1 VKRDKSQSPAYVY
14 AEGARSLTL
23 QAGQWGGGVRA
34 NSSAVYHFRRETR
47 FARPPAAIWP
57 FVSDTARL
65 WELNGYAPF
74 RFEERVDGE
83 GRVHRFVSGKLG
95 FFPARWE
102 EDFGEW
108 QENHR
113 LFQVRE
119 YQSGPMRRWEWACE
133 LIAEGEG
140 CRVIFTGMAEP
151 AGLLGFVGTHAGVF
165 DAEFGKAAA
174 GIERIIRESEGSA
187 LVPGWSVED
196 LVEPA
201 ARQRLDALGAEL
213 ARDPASHGLGP
224 KLIDYLR
231 HAPIV
236 DLRSIRPV
244 ALAKLWS
251 APSDHAVELFL
262 AAARKGVVAMGW
274 ELLCPRCRGA
284 KSRVSRLQDLP
295 KGAHCS
301 SCNIDYERNF
311 SRNVELT
318 FHPEPWIRPP
328 LDGEMCMLGPGSARH
343 IKFQGEVA
351 AQSAKTFDL
360 LLAPGPY
367 RFRTVEAGAE
377 ADRDINTDGII
388 PTLVARG
395 ADILLEEASGRD
407 ELAIRNESD
416 KPLVFVVEDRNWARD
431 ALTGERVIAMPAF
444 RRLSPEQLMR
454 PGDNA
459 EIGWIAIMFTDLK
472 GSTELY
478 DALGDA
484 PAYNLVRDHFSFLSD
499 RVQRNHGFVVKTVG
513 DAVMAAFSRPD
524 HGVRAALAIQDD
536 VASFNIARG
545 EGATPIVLKLG
556 LHAGPCIA
564 VTTGD
569 VLDYFGATVNV
580 AARLEHECRGGEVIV
595 SEDVAGD
602 AETAAAL
609 ADRTQIEETAMLRGV
624 SAPVRFV
631 RVTAQRKN

>member
-1 VKRDKSQSPAYVY
+1 
-14 AEGARSLTL
+14 
-23 QAGQWGGGVRA
+23 VRA
-34 NSSAVYHFRRETR
+34 NSSAVYRFRRETH
-47 FARPPAAIWP
+47 FAKPPAAIWP

-65 WELNGYAPF
+65 WALNGYAPF

-83 GRVHRFVSGKLG
+83 GRVHRLVSGKLG
-95 FFPARWE
+95 FFSARWE

-113 LFQVRE
+113 LSQVRN
-119 YQSGPMRRWEWACE
+119 YQNGPMRRWEWACE

-140 CRVIFTGMAEP
+140 CRLIFTGMAEP
-151 AGLLGFVGTHAGVF
+151 AGLFGLVVKHAGIF

-174 GIERIIRESEGSA
+174 GIERIIRESDGSA
-187 LVPGWSVED
+187 LVPGWSAED

-213 ARDPASHGLGP
+213 AHDPASHGLGP
-224 KLIDYLR
+224 NLIDYLR

-244 ALAKLWS
+244 ALATLWS

-318 FHPEPWIRPP
+318 FHPAPWIRPP

-351 AQSAKTFDL
+351 AQSAKTFEL
-360 LLAPGPY
+360 SLAQGPY

-377 ADRDINTDGII
+377 ADRDINADGII
-388 PTLVARG
+388 PALVARG
-395 ADILLEEASGRD
+395 SDILLGEGSGKN
-407 ELAIRNESD
+407 ELAIHNESD
-416 KPLVFVVEDRNWARD
+416 KPLVFVVEDRNWAKD

-444 RRLSPEQLMR
+444 RRLSPEQLLR

-484 PAYNLVRDHFSFLSD
+484 PAYSLVRDHFSFLSD

-536 VASFNIARG
+536 VASFNAARG
-545 EGATPIVLKLG
+545 GGATPIVLKLG

-569 VLDYFGATVNV
+569 VLDYFGATVNI
-580 AARLEHECRGGEVIV
+580 AARLENQSRGGELIV
-595 SEDVAGD
+595 SEVVAGD
-602 AETAAAL
+602 TETAAVL
-609 ADRTQIEETAMLRGV
+609 TDRTQIEETAMLRGV

-631 RVTAQRKN
+631 RITGRREN

>member
-1 VKRDKSQSPAYVY
+1 
-14 AEGARSLTL
+14 
-23 QAGQWGGGVRA
+23 VRA
-34 NSSAVYHFRRETR
+34 KSSAVYRFRRETR
-47 FARPPAAIWP
+47 FGKPPAAIWP

-65 WELNGYAPF
+65 WALNGYAPF
-74 RFEERVDGE
+74 RFEERADPQ

-95 FFPARWE
+95 PFSARWE

-113 LFQVRE
+113 LFQVRQ
-119 YQSGPMRRWEWACE
+119 YQNGPMRRWEWALE
-133 LIAEGEG
+133 LVADGRG
-140 CRVIFTGMAEP
+140 CRMIITGMAEP
-151 AGLLGFVGTHAGVF
+151 AGLLGFVGKHAGVF

-174 GIERIIRESEGSA
+174 GIERIIRESDSSA

-224 KLIDYLR
+224 ELIDYLR

-244 ALAKLWS
+244 ALATLWS
-251 APSDHAVELFL
+251 ASSDHAVELFL
-262 AAARKGVVAMGW
+262 AAARKGLVAMGW

-284 KSRVSRLQDLP
+284 KSRVGRLQDLP

-301 SCNIDYERNF
+301 SCNIDYQRNF

-351 AQSAKTFDL
+351 ARSAKTFAL
-360 LLAPGPY
+360 ALAPGPY

-377 ADRDINTDGII
+377 ADRDIDADGII

-395 ADILLEEASGRD
+395 ADILLEEASGGD

-416 KPLVFVVEDRNWARD
+416 KPLVFVVEDRNWAKD

-444 RRLSPEQLMR
+444 RRLSPEQLLR

-459 EIGWIAIMFTDLK
+459 EIGWIALMFTDLK

-499 RVQRNHGFVVKTVG
+499 RVHRNHGFVVKTVG

-524 HGVRAALAIQDD
+524 HAVRAALAIQDD
-536 VASFNIARG
+536 VASFNAARG
-545 EGATPIVLKLG
+545 GGATPIVLKLG

-580 AARLEHECRGGEVIV
+580 AARLEDQCRGGEVIV
-595 SEDVAGD
+595 SDAVARD

-631 RVTAQRKN
+631 RITGRSGN

>member
-1 VKRDKSQSPAYVY
+1 VKGNNR
-14 AEGARSLTL
+14 
-23 QAGQWGGGVRA
+23 
-34 NSSAVYHFRRETR
+34 AVYRFRRETR
-47 FARPPAAIWP
+47 FAKPPAAIWP
-57 FVSDTARL
+57 FVSDSARL
-65 WELNGYAPF
+65 WELGGMAPY
-74 RFEERVDGE
+74 RFEERVDAQ
-83 GRVHRFVSGKLG
+83 GRVRRFVRGKVG
-95 FFPARWE
+95 PFPARWE

-113 LFQVRE
+113 LFQVRN
-119 YQSGPMRRWEWACE
+119 YQNGPMRRWEWACE

-140 CRVIFTGMAEP
+140 CRLIVTGLAEP
-151 AGLLGFVGTHAGVF
+151 AGPLGFLGTHAGLF

-174 GIERIIRESEGSA
+174 GIERIVRESDGSA

-196 LVEPA
+196 LTEPA
-201 ARQRLDALGAEL
+201 ARQRLEALGAEL
-213 ARDPASHGLGP
+213 ARDPASHDLGP
-224 KLIDYLR
+224 NLIDYLR

-236 DLRSIRPV
+236 DLRSIRPI
-244 ALAKLWS
+244 ALATLWS
-251 APSDHAVELFL
+251 APPDHAVEMFL
-262 AAARKGVVAMGW
+262 AAARKGIVAMGW

-301 SCNIDYERNF
+301 SCNIDYECNF

-318 FHPEPWIRPP
+318 FHPEPWIRALP
-328 LDGEMCMLGPGSARH
+328 DGEMCLLGQGSARH

-351 AQSAKTFDL
+351 ARSAKTFDL
-360 LLAPGPY
+360 ALAPGPY
-367 RFRTVEAGAE
+367 RFRTVEAGDE
-377 ADRDINTDGII
+377 ADRDIGADGLV
-388 PTLVARG
+388 PTVVARG
-395 ADILLEEASGRD
+395 GDILLEEASGRD

-416 KPLVFVVEDRNWARD
+416 KPLAFVVEDRNWAKD
-431 ALTGERVIAMPAF
+431 TLTGERVIAMPAF
-444 RRLSPEQLMR
+444 RRLSPEQLLR

-484 PAYNLVRDHFSFLSD
+484 PAYNLVRDHFSFLAD
-499 RVQRNHGFVVKTVG
+499 RVQINHGFVVKTVG

-524 HGVRAALAIQDD
+524 DAVHAALAIQDD
-536 VASFNIARG
+536 VASFNSARG
-545 EGATPIVLKLG
+545 EGASATPIVLKLG

-569 VLDYFGATVNV
+569 VLDYFGATVNI
-580 AARLEHECRGGEVIV
+580 AARLEHQCRGGEVIV
-595 SEDVAGD
+595 SEDVAED

-609 ADRTQIEETAMLRGV
+609 ADRTRIEETAMLRGV

-631 RVTAQRKN
+631 RIMCRREALPRLLKAGEGDARLPRKLPS